1 MAASSRARVRLSEA
15 SQAFLN
21 DDADARASGEYSA
34 EDSTSEKVKYIF
46 LKVKCSNFVL
56 SQICQT
62 RKLLN
67 NLLLQSRLFPFVSV
81 SLRGK

>member
-46 LKVKCSNFVL
+46 LS
-56 SQICQT
+56 
-62 RKLLN
+62 
-67 NLLLQSRLFPFVSV
+67 
-81 SLRGK
+81 